1 MTERSV
7 IHATFTLERTYEAT
21 PDRVFGAW
29 ADPEVKARWFAGN
42 PEGYELDFRIGGLE
56 RNSAMHEGKQII
68 WESLYREIVP
78 NERIVYTSVLREQ
91 DTVATASLTTVE
103 LVPEDEVTRLVLVE
117 AGAYLDSREQPA
129 WREQGTGDWL
139 NALGDDLAKRVGS

>member
-56 RNSAMHEGKQII
+56 RNGAMHEGKQII

>member
-7 IHATFTLERTYEAT
+7 MHATFTLEGTYEAT
-21 PDRVFGAW
+21 PDRVYNAW

-42 PEGYELDFRIGGLE
+42 SEGYELDFRIGGLE
-56 RNSAMHEGKQII
+56 RLRAMHEGKQIV

-78 NERIVYTSVLREQ
+78 NERIVYTSVLCEN
-91 DTVATASLTTVE
+91 DTLATASLTTVE
-103 LVPEDEVTRLVLVE
+103 FVPEGEVTRLVLVE
-117 AGAYLDSREQPA
+117 AGAYLDGREQPA

-139 NALGDDLAKRVGS
+139 HALADDLANRVGS